1 MVAADTSEKSAEPA
15 HFAVAVRGYNQKQVD
30 ERLASLS
37 AELKTTSRN
46 RDEAVAT
53 SGELSKA
60 LSYAQKELAD
70 AKAALVR
77 MTESPSGAGAMAER
91 VRMMMQL
98 AEEEIAELKA
108 SADADAASTREE
120 ADKYSHESRRAIDKL
135 TRERAAEH
143 EQLMADARAENQRL
157 ADEAKAYRE
166 KLDDEAL
173 ERRHAADKKAT
184 DELAARIAETE
195 RAATERIKAL
205 ESEAAAKLADANRQL
220 AEAEERQRVTLALKA
235 NVADRLAATDLAV
248 QEAIRA
254 LAPGEDIPPKPAPK
268 TPAKPAPA
276 PEAAKPR
283 S

>member
-77 MTESPSGAGAMAER
+77 MTASPSGAGAMAER

-108 SADADAASTREE
+108 SAEADAASTREE

-135 TRERAAEH
+135 TKERAAEH
-143 EQLMADARAENQRL
+143 EQLMADGRAENQRL

-166 KLDDEAL
+166 KLDEEAL

-184 DELAARIAETE
+184 DELSARIAETE
-195 RAATERIKAL
+195 RAATERIKNL
-205 ESEAAAKLADANRQL
+205 EAEAAAKLADANRQL

-254 LAPGEDIPPKPAPK
+254 LAPGEDNPKPTPK
-268 TPAKPAPA
+268 TKAPA
-276 PEAAKPR
+276 APAAKPQ

>member
-30 ERLASLS
+30 DRLAGLS
-37 AELKTTSRN
+37 AELKKTARN

-77 MTESPSGAGAMAER
+77 MTASPSGAGAMAER

-108 SADADAASTREE
+108 SAEADAASTREE

-135 TRERAAEH
+135 GKERTAEH

-157 ADEAKAYRE
+157 ADEAKSYRE
-166 KLDDEAL
+166 KLDEEAL

-184 DELAARIAETE
+184 DELSARIAETE
-195 RAATERIKAL
+195 RLATDRIKNL
-205 ESEAAAKLADANRQL
+205 EAEAAAKLADANRQL

-235 NVADRLAATDLAV
+235 NVADRLAATDLAI

-254 LAPGEDIPPKPAPK
+254 LAPGEDKPQPTPKTKAQAPK
-268 TPAKPAPA
+268 
-276 PEAAKPR
+276 